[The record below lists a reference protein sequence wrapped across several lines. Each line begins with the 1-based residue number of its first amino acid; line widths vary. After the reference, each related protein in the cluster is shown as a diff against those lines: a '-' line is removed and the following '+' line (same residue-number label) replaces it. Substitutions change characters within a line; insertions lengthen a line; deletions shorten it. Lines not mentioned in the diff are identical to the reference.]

1 MGCGRPA
8 PMTKSCFFLA
18 ADAKYFPYACLA
30 ARRVLDVSPPT
41 DGFILQMDVVAADL
55 AAARRLLGERVD
67 IIDLSR
73 MMRSVAFSPGHLSL
87 AVYMRLFVD
96 EMAEFAP
103 YERVVYLDSDVLF
116 NRSIADLIETPL
128 NAPLLAAHDVQSYF
142 EPGFRK
148 RLSMSPG
155 APYFNSGVL
164 LLDLPRV
171 REEGLLSAARN
182 FASLHVDGLD
192 QGALNLAFQ
201 GKWQTLHPAWNVMT
215 NYSWQLPFGE
225 AFARHFSW
233 GKPWDKV
240 PIGVELAALDI
251 YRDLA
256 RDTPWSAPFQRHVP
270 FERGLM
276 KRFVRRF
283 DKIGSMLNS
292 RERLRRRARY
302 DGRKVYEIFA
312 RQAEEGA
319 MAAQFPEV
327 LGGFA

>member
-1 MGCGRPA
+1 
-8 PMTKSCFFLA
+8 MTKSCFFLA
-18 ADAKYFPYACLA
+18 ADARYFPYACLA
-30 ARRVLDVSPPT
+30 ARRVLDVSPPV
-41 DGFILQMDVVAADL
+41 DGFILQMDVGAHDL
-55 AAARRLLGERVD
+55 AAARRLLGERVG
-67 IIDLSR
+67 IIDLSQ
-73 MMRSVAFSPGHLSL
+73 MMKSVAFSPGHLSL

-96 EMAEFAP
+96 EMAEFSP
-103 YERVVYLDSDVLF
+103 YERVAYLDSDVLF
-116 NRSIADLIETPL
+116 NRSILDLIETPL

-148 RLSMSPG
+148 RLSMPPG

-164 LLDLPRV
+164 LLDLPRI
-171 REEGLLSAARN
+171 RKDGLLAEARH

-201 GKWQTLHPAWNVMT
+201 GKWQTLHPSWNVMT
-215 NYSWQLPFGE
+215 NYSWQLPFAE

-240 PIGVELAALDI
+240 PIGVERVALDI

-256 RDTPWSAPFQRHVP
+256 RDTPWSAPFQRRPP

-283 DKIGSMLNS
+283 DKIGAMLNS

-302 DGRKVYEIFA
+302 DGRKVHEIFA
-312 RQAEEGA
+312 RQAQEGA
-319 MAAQFPEV
+319 LAAQFPEV
-327 LGGFA
+327 LGGFD